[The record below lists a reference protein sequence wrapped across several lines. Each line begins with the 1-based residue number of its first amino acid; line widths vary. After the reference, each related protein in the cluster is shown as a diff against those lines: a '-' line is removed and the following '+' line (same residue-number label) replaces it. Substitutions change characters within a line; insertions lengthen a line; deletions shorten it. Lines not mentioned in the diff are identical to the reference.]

1 MKGSDKKYINL
12 EFWNPIFQKMG
23 LLLDRI
29 SDFKGPEMSIDDTEY
44 RWVND
49 RIEYFNC
56 EERILTQEEMRK
68 MTDNTFQNPN
78 SGVSAPSWKPEE
90 VKKEK
95 DKLKIN
101 TNSTAPVVNTVVT
114 PRASKALGVP
124 KK

>member
-1 MKGSDKKYINL
+1 MCMLGGGKSS
-12 EFWNPIFQKMG
+12 NPK
-23 LLLDRI
+23 
-29 SDFKGPEMSIDDTEY
+29 P
-44 RWVND
+44 
-49 RIEYFNC
+49 
-56 EERILTQEEMRK
+56 LTQEEMRK

-78 SGVSAPSWKPEE
+78 SGVSSPSWKPEE

>member
-1 MKGSDKKYINL
+1 MCSGGGGSMPK
-12 EFWNPIFQKMG
+12 PVT
-23 LLLDRI
+23 RA
-29 SDFKGPEMSIDDTEY
+29 EMEAA
-44 RWVND
+44 
-49 RIEYFNC
+49 
-56 EERILTQEEMRK
+56 
-68 MTDNTFQNPN
+68 TDNRFESPN